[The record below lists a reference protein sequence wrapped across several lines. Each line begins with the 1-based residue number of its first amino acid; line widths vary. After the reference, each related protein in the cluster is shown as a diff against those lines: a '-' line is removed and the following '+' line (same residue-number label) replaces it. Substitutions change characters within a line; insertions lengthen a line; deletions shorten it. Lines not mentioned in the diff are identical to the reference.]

1 MPDPSSPTPVEGDEP
16 HKPPGSDANG
26 RPASAGPRA
35 DAVEGPAEPA
45 SAAQEATSTTPVPA
59 GASAADD
66 VEPPAS
72 HAAATPALGDG
83 TGPTEVDDDAAT
95 TEPTHRAD
103 AATPT
108 EAGTDQRV
116 TTAAVAP
123 DRVDAAQQAPT
134 DTPPAADGDETVSDP
149 EPDEA
154 GQRRSSKKVEID
166 LRFLVATLVLVAL
179 AAGAYAFGTY
189 QGNKGRAA
197 VDGPNSTG
205 TTVFKPPK
213 EFVPLADPATGVKL
227 SVPKDWVR
235 YSTRDLPD
243 KALRLSV
250 GIPNTGDTVV
260 VRVSPYSTEITEAN
274 LGDQKNLFD
283 ELLGG
288 EKIQIFVNQPT
299 KLAGLPALFY
309 VYRFTD
315 EATGKAGIHAH
326 YFVFQG
332 RKMVSLIFQALPES
346 RYETLAATFDT
357 IANSLEVAPG
367 PPPDF
372 LQPVDPGSSPATTA
386 APGAPSP
393 PAPPTTG

>member
-1 MPDPSSPTPVEGDEP
+1 MPDPSSSTPVEDDEP
-16 HKPPGSDANG
+16 HVPPRSDTAS
-26 RPASAGPRA
+26 RPAPAGPGTD
-35 DAVEGPAEPA
+35 DAVEVTAEPA
-45 SAAQEATSTTPVPA
+45 SAEQEGTSATPVTTE
-59 GASAADD
+59 ASAAEDGG
-66 VEPPAS
+66 PPAG
-72 HAAATPALGDG
+72 HAAATPYLGDG
-83 TGPTEVDDDAAT
+83 TGPIEVDDDADT
-95 TEPTHRAD
+95 TAPTRRAN
-103 AATPT
+103 AATPAK
-108 EAGTDQRV
+108 AGTDQPV
-116 TTAAVAP
+116 TAAEAP
-123 DRVDAAQQAPT
+123 DRVDAAEPPT
-134 DTPPAADGDETVSDP
+134 DTPSAADGDEAVSDP

-154 GQRRSSKKVEID
+154 GQRRRSKKVEID
-166 LRFLVATLVLVAL
+166 LRFLVATLLVVAL
-179 AAGAYAFGTY
+179 AAGAYGFGTY
-189 QGNKGRAA
+189 QGNKGKAA
-197 VDGPNSTG
+197 VDGPNGTG

-235 YSTRDLPD
+235 YSTKDLPD

-260 VRVSPYSTEITEAN
+260 VRVNPYSTEITEAN

-315 EATGKAGIHAH
+315 EATGTAGIHAH

-346 RYETLAATFDT
+346 RYETLAPTFDM

-372 LQPVDPGSSPATTA
+372 LQPVNPGSSPATTT
-386 APGAPSP
+386 APGSTSA